1 MQNNKENM
9 NIPELTM
16 GVRNI
21 AALRACKDHAD
32 AVYFSLDRLSL
43 RARAQDIKPEM
54 LAEFVEEVHG
64 YGLKGYLTVNS
75 VLYPDDLQ
83 ELNSVLETAASA
95 EVDAIIAWD
104 PAAIMKAADHDLK
117 IHISTQA
124 NVSNQETANFYK
136 SLGASRVVLARE
148 LSLEQIKEIRQDTD
162 IELEVFVHGAM
173 CQAVSG
179 RCYLSAY
186 LLGKSGNCGECS
198 QPCRWEWTLHSDNG
212 AKVDVDGK
220 YLISAKDLCMIEH
233 IPELARAGINAFKV
247 EGRLKN
253 PGYTSRISK
262 CYRQAIDDYKNGIFN
277 PEKANLLK
285 EEMSKEYNRGF
296 STGFYFGYPGPD
308 GLAADSDKNA
318 APITRQ
324 AVGVV
329 LNYFP
334 KNSAAS
340 IRLMEQ
346 GIGVGDNII
355 IEGSTTYIEQEVKS
369 LVVENELVNFADRGQ
384 EIGLEVEE
392 KVRKNDRVFKIDK
405 IPAIEKQI

>member
-1 MQNNKENM
+1 MQNDKTDK

-16 GVRNI
+16 GVRNL
-21 AALRACKDHAD
+21 AALRACKDNAD

-43 RARAQDIKPEM
+43 RARAQDIKPDI
-54 LAEFVEEVHG
+54 LAEFVDEIHG

-75 VLYPDDLQ
+75 VIYPEDMP
-83 ELNSVLETAASA
+83 ELNNVLETAASA
-95 EVDAIIAWD
+95 NVDAIIAWD
-104 PAAIMKAADHDLK
+104 PAAIVKAADHDLK

-148 LSLEQIKEIRQDTD
+148 LSIEQIKEIRQDTD

-173 CQAVSG
+173 CQAISG

-212 AKVDVDGK
+212 AKVDIDGK

-233 IPELARAGINAFKV
+233 IPELAEAGINAFKV

-253 PGYTSRISK
+253 PGYTSTISK
-262 CYRQAIDDYKNGIFN
+262 CYRQALDSYKNDTFDLENI
-277 PEKANLLK
+277 KSLK
-285 EEMSKEYNRGF
+285 EEMSMEYNRGF
-296 STGFYFGYPGPD
+296 TTGFYFGYPGPD
-308 GLAADSDKNA
+308 GLASDSDKNA
-318 APITRQ
+318 SPIKRQ

-329 LNYFP
+329 LNYYP
-334 KNSAAS
+334 KSGAAS
-340 IRLMEQ
+340 VRLLEQ
-346 GIGVGDNII
+346 GISVGDKIV
-355 IEGSTTYIEQEVKS
+355 IEGSTTYVEQEVQS
-369 LVVENELVNFADRGQ
+369 LVVEDEIAVTAERGQ
-384 EIGLEVEE
+384 EIGLAVLE
-392 KVRKNDRVFKIDK
+392 KVRKNDRVFKIK
-405 IPAIEKQI
+405 G

>member
-1 MQNNKENM
+1 MHKDKKNM

-16 GVRNI
+16 GVRNL
-21 AALRACKDHAD
+21 AALRACKDQAD

-43 RARAQDIKPEM
+43 RARAQDITPDN
-54 LAEFVEEVHG
+54 LAEFVEEVHE

-75 VLYPDDLQ
+75 VIYPDDIQ
-83 ELNSVLETAASA
+83 ELNNVLETAATA

-104 PAAIMKAADHDLK
+104 PAAIIKAADHDLK

-124 NVSNQETANFYK
+124 NVSNQESANFYK

-148 LSLEQIKEIRQDTD
+148 LSLEQIREIRKDTD
-162 IELEVFVHGAM
+162 IELETFIHGAM

-198 QPCRWEWTLHSDNG
+198 QPCRWEWSLHSDNG
-212 AKVDVDGK
+212 AIVDIEGK

-233 IPELARAGINAFKV
+233 IPELAEAGINSFKV

-253 PGYTSRISK
+253 PGYTSTVSK
-262 CYRQAIDDYKNGIFN
+262 CYRQALDDYKNETFDL
-277 PEKANLLK
+277 EKIRVLK
-285 EEMSKEYNRGF
+285 EELSREYNRGF

-308 GLAADSDKNA
+308 GLASESDMNA
-318 APITRQ
+318 SPVKRE

-334 KNSAAS
+334 KSKAAS
-340 IRLMEQ
+340 IRLLEQ
-346 GIGVGDNII
+346 GLDVGDNII
-355 IEGSTTYIEQEVKS
+355 IEGNTTYVEQEVTS
-369 LVVENELVNFADRGQ
+369 IVHEGENVNGVEKGY
-384 EIGLEVEE
+384 EIGLKVEDV
-392 KVRKNDRVFKIDK
+392 VRKNDRVFKTNE
-405 IPAIEKQI
+405 A